1 MKTWKERQLYMTN
14 ITSYNNKYKIRV
26 NETMKFLNLVIENK
40 ELYIPDF
47 YTLAIITL
55 ENIYKAALKEF
66 DMNLLTYHTDSF
78 YKTTSLL
85 ELADEINDICPFY
98 NKNNKNKT
106 IKKLRK
112 TLFELQV
119 IKNKSRTDY
128 LFAYE
133 DFVKLMS
140 FVNKQQYVLEKNI
153 NKKTKITKVQFL

>member
-1 MKTWKERQLYMTN
+1 MTN

-40 ELYIPDF
+40 ELYISDF

-128 LFAYE
+128 MFEYDE
-133 DFVKLMS
+133 FKKLMT
-140 FVNKQQYVLEKNI
+140 FIEKQYHLL
-153 NKKTKITKVQFL
+153 NKKISNLKRNKDTENFTIEFY

>member
-1 MKTWKERQLYMTN
+1 MTN

-47 YTLAIITL
+47 YTLAITTL

>member
-1 MKTWKERQLYMTN
+1 MTN

-40 ELYIPDF
+40 ELYISDF

-55 ENIYKAALKEF
+55 ENIYKATLKEF

-128 LFAYE
+128 MFEYDE
-133 DFVKLMS
+133 FKKLMT
-140 FVNKQQYVLEKNI
+140 FIEKQYHLL
-153 NKKTKITKVQFL
+153 NKKILNRQQPTKLNFRGLEISQVD